1 MLNRLYKKICELYI
15 WLKAVVS
22 ILNAKTLNAQ
32 YTIYAL
38 FMTVLTLIAFV
49 AVYPLLD
56 ELVVQS
62 GITGIEG
69 TLLTWTPL
77 FIVLFILWS
86 AVWYVN
92 PRQQ

>member
-1 MLNRLYKKICELYI
+1 MLKALLRKIKKLVLKYKK
-15 WLKAVVS
+15 LK
-22 ILNAKTLNAQ
+22 AQ

-49 AVYPLLD
+49 AIYPLLD
-56 ELVVQS
+56 SIIVNS

-69 TLLTWTPL
+69 TLLTWSPL

-92 PRQQ
+92 PRRE